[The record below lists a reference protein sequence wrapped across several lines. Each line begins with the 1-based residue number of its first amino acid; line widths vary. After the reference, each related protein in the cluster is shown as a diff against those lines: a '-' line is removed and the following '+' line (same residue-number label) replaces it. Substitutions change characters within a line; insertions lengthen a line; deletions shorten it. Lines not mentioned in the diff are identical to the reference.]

1 MKARELYRA
10 LERELG
16 PWLVERGFRKQRKS
30 RLTFQ
35 RQVGDKYHSVWFQCD
50 KYGWDSYA
58 GGDFFVNF
66 TVSASPDPEDIVRR
80 EERLN
85 FFLSDLELARA
96 RKYRDEIVKRIPR
109 PPESYFDA
117 MEAGFSKV
125 VGAESA
131 ASLLETVRARF
142 EPESIP
148 YRQNQDFR
156 LRYWQPSDVTGWA
169 SFIASVLPRALEQ
182 MDFWSLD
189 HNRRLP

>member
-1 MKARELYRA
+1 MKAKELYRA
-10 LERELG
+10 LETELG
-16 PWLVERGFRKQRKS
+16 PWLIERGFRKQRKS

-80 EERLN
+80 DERLN

-109 PPESYFDA
+109 PPESYFDTL
-117 MEAGFSKV
+117 EAGFSKV

-131 ASLLETVRARF
+131 ASLIETVRARF

-148 YRQNQDFR
+148 YRQNQDFS

-169 SFIASVLPRALEQ
+169 SFIVSVLPRALEQ
-182 MDFWSLD
+182 MDSWSLD
-189 HNRRLP
+189 NNRRLP